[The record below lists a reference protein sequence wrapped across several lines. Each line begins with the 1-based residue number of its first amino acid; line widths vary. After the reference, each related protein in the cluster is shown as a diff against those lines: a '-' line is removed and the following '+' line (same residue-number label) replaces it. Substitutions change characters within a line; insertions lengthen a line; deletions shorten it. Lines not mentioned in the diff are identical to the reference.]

1 MIKPVAKLTL
11 NKEDSS
17 TEYTISLEILGNRVY
32 TRIKPEIKDKRVEHT
47 IKGIA
52 GDAYLGYAYWRM
64 GEKEALE
71 AKKYLL
77 RRLNMAVK
85 DEPLFQQYKVQVEE
99 IVGGE

>member
-17 TEYTISLEILGNRVY
+17 TEYTISLEILGNVVY
-32 TRIKPEIKDKRVEHT
+32 TRINPEMKDKRVEHI

-52 GDAYLGYAYWRM
+52 GDATLGYSIYRM
-64 GEKEALE
+64 DDELVDH
-71 AKKYLL
+71 AKAYLL